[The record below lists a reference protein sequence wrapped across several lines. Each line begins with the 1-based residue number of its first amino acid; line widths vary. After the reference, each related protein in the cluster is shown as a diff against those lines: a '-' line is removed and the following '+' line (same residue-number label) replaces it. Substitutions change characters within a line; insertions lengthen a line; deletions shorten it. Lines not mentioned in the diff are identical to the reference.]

1 MADDEEYEEYDP
13 MNHPSAKYSNRI
25 KRDDSEVTLKN
36 VEVVSTEN
44 LDSNKSV
51 MLEIVNN
58 ISTYVFEL
66 ASNKETTFAKSI
78 DNFIECTKESTETNP
93 TVYVYILFDIEIYF

>member
-1 MADDEEYEEYDP
+1 MGHHHQ
-13 MNHPSAKYSNRI
+13 HPSKYSNQI

-36 VEVVSTEN
+36 VEAAEAPKAF
-44 LDSNKSV
+44 DCDKSV

-66 ASNKETTFAKSI
+66 ASSKDNTFAKSI
-78 DNFIECTKESTETNP
+78 DNFIECTKESTESSP
-93 TVYVYILFDIEIYF
+93 TV

>member
-1 MADDEEYEEYDP
+1 MGHHHQ
-13 MNHPSAKYSNRI
+13 HPSKYSNQI

-36 VEVVSTEN
+36 VEVAEAPKA
-44 LDSNKSV
+44 LDCDKSV

-66 ASNKETTFAKSI
+66 ASSKDNTFAKSI
-78 DNFIECTKESTETNP
+78 DNFIECTKESTESSP
-93 TVYVYILFDIEIYF
+93 TV

>member
-1 MADDEEYEEYDP
+1 MGHHHQ
-13 MNHPSAKYSNRI
+13 HPSKYSNQI

-36 VEVVSTEN
+36 VEAAEALKA
-44 LDSNKSV
+44 LDCDKSV

-66 ASNKETTFAKSI
+66 ASSKDNTFAKSI
-78 DNFIECTKESTETNP
+78 DNFIECTKESTESSP
-93 TVYVYILFDIEIYF
+93 TV